1 MNKIL
6 QIALREFLATVLTKG
21 FLFGL
26 LAVPLM
32 MGLMILILPLLIN
45 QKTPPIEGEVAVLDT
60 SGGEVAER
68 LEQALQPA
76 SFLERRR
83 AQQQRMNDA
92 MPAAMRGLASADTLT
107 EGLDKALGEVP
118 QLHVIRLQPGD
129 DVDAA
134 KTPLME
140 GKASDGGRLAVLV
153 IHANAVQRGAD
164 ETLGSYD
171 LFIRSKLDDRL
182 IDELRDATRDAIIE
196 TRMAARQLDVTEI
209 RELTNVPRVTPST
222 VDASGE
228 RASNRV
234 AATLLPMFFM
244 VLMLVAVMTAGQQ
257 LMTSTIEEKS
267 SRVVE
272 VLLAAV
278 SPTQLMAG
286 KILGQL
292 GVGLLMLGIYAGLG
306 LLALFSFALAGLV
319 DGWQLFCFL
328 VFFLIAFMVL
338 ASLMAAVGA
347 AVNELREAQTL
358 MTPIVL
364 AAVLPMMLWMPISR
378 DPNSLFATV
387 LSLLPPVN
395 PFVMML
401 RITSN
406 TPPPAW
412 QVWLSIGIGVAS
424 VFAAMW
430 FAGKV
435 FRVGLLMHGKPP
447 NFATLVRWVRM
458 A

>member
-6 QIALREFLATVLTKG
+6 QIALREFLATVMTKG

-45 QKTPPIEGEVAVLDT
+45 QKAPRIEGEIAVLDA
-60 SGGEVAER
+60 SGGEVVQR
-68 LEQALQPA
+68 LQETLRPEN
-76 SFLERRR
+76 LVERRR
-83 AQQQRMNDA
+83 AQQQRVSDA
-92 MPAAMRGLASADTLT
+92 MPAAMRGLASSDALA
-107 EGLDKALGEVP
+107 EGMDKALGEVP
-118 QLHVIRLQPGD
+118 QLRILPLLPGD
-129 DVDAA
+129 DIDDAKA
-134 KTPLME
+134 PLLE
-140 GKASDGGRLAVLV
+140 GKATDGGRLALLM
-153 IHANAVQRGAD
+153 IHPNAVQRGAD
-164 ETLGSYD
+164 NSLGAYD
-171 LFIRSKLDDRL
+171 LFVRAKLDDRL
-182 IDELRDATRDAIIE
+182 IDELRDATREAIIE
-196 TRMAARQLDVTEI
+196 SRMSARQLDAAEI
-209 RELTNVPRVTPST
+209 RELTSVPRVNPST
-222 VDASGE
+222 VDESGE
-228 RASNRV
+228 RAANRV

-292 GVGLLMLGIYAGLG
+292 GVGLLMLSVYAGLG

-319 DGWQLFCFL
+319 DAWQLFCFL

-378 DPNSLFATV
+378 DPNSTFATI
-387 LSLLPPVN
+387 LSLLPPFN

-406 TPPPAW
+406 TPPPVW

-447 NFATLVRWVRM
+447 NFGTLVRWVRM
-458 A
+458 S

>member
-1 MNKIL
+1 
-6 QIALREFLATVLTKG
+6 
-21 FLFGL
+21 
-26 LAVPLM
+26 
-32 MGLMILILPLLIN
+32 
-45 QKTPPIEGEVAVLDT
+45 
-60 SGGEVAER
+60 
-68 LEQALQPA
+68 
-76 SFLERRR
+76 
-83 AQQQRMNDA
+83 
-92 MPAAMRGLASADTLT
+92 
-107 EGLDKALGEVP
+107 
-118 QLHVIRLQPGD
+118 
-129 DVDAA
+129 
-134 KTPLME
+134 
-140 GKASDGGRLAVLV
+140 
-153 IHANAVQRGAD
+153 
-164 ETLGSYD
+164 
-171 LFIRSKLDDRL
+171 
-182 IDELRDATRDAIIE
+182 
-196 TRMAARQLDVTEI
+196 
-209 RELTNVPRVTPST
+209 VPRVTPST

-228 RASNRV
+228 HTSNRV
-234 AATLLPMFFM
+234 AATLLPMFFLM
-244 VLMLVAVMTAGQQ
+244 LMLVAVMTAGQQ

-292 GVGLLMLGIYAGLG
+292 GVGLLMLGIYAGVG

-319 DGWQLFCFL
+319 DAWQLFCFL

-364 AAVLPMMLWMPISR
+364 VAVLPMMLWMPISR
-378 DPNSLFATV
+378 DPNSLLATV
-387 LSLLPPVN
+387 LSMLPPFN
-395 PFVMML
+395 SFVMVL
-401 RITSN
+401 RLTSN

-412 QVWLSIGIGVAS
+412 QVWLSMGIGVLS
-424 VFAAMW
+424 VFAAIW

-447 NFATLVRWVRM
+447 NFATLLRWVRM